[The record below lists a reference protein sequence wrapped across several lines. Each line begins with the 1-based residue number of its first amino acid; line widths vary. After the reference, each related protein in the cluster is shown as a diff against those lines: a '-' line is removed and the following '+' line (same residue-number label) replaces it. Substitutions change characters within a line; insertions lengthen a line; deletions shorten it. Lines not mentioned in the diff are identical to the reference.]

1 MKNAQEF
8 SLNLKIFVHFII
20 FAIEIRIKR
29 EYNSYMLKGFWAKKI
44 YAYSRIGGYK

>member
-8 SLNLKIFVHFII
+8 SLNLKIFVHFIV

-29 EYNSYMLKGFWAKKI
+29 EYNSYMLKGFGRRKSMRKAE
-44 YAYSRIGGYK
+44 

>member
-29 EYNSYMLKGFWAKKI
+29 EYNSYMLKGFGRRKSMRTAE
-44 YAYSRIGGYK
+44 

>member
-8 SLNLKIFVHFII
+8 SLNLDFVVHFIV
-20 FAIEIRIKR
+20 FPIEIRIKR

-44 YAYSRIGGYK
+44 YA